1 MMRGISS
8 ALRAYAEADGRG
20 YPDWVMRYGPVV
32 ARLNERGWLRGNVT
46 VEIGANQN
54 GLARF
59 TDVPVIAV
67 DLAWDQLMA
76 FRDTQ
81 HGRAIA
87 GDVGALPLRPKSVEL
102 CVCMDTFEH
111 IPARLR
117 TRAAQEIADVLSARG
132 VAVIGFP
139 CGESAARAEAEVRDA
154 YYLYTRNELR
164 WLEEHKECGLPNAQ
178 ETCDALTEHLAETHT
193 VTIMPNSNVK
203 VWTLTWRVLMCGW
216 PGRGNSIAQ
225 VLLRWCAPLLAR
237 AHFGT
242 CYRTMI
248 WVEPRRQ

>member
-1 MMRGISS
+1 MMRTLSQV
-8 ALRAYAEADGRG
+8 LRDYAEADGRG
-20 YPDWVMRYGPVV
+20 YPDWVMRYGPVA
-32 ARLNERGWLRGNVT
+32 ARLNEQGWLAGRRV

-59 TDVPVIAV
+59 AKVPVIAV

-81 HGRAIA
+81 GGRAIA
-87 GDVGALPLRPKSVEL
+87 GDVCALPLRPNSVDL

-111 IPARLR
+111 IPGRLR
-117 TRAAQEIADVLSARG
+117 VQAAQEIAAALSPRG
-132 VAVIGFP
+132 VAVVGFP
-139 CGESAARAEAEVRDA
+139 CGEPAARAEAEVRDA

-164 WLEEHKECGLPNAQ
+164 WLEEHKECGLPDAQ
-178 ETCDALTEHLAETHT
+178 EIAGALSERLADTHR
-193 VTIMPNSNVK
+193 VTIRPNSNVQ
-203 VWTLTWRVLMCGW
+203 VWKLTWRILMCGW
-216 PGRGNSIAQ
+216 PGRGNSVAQ
-225 VLLRWCAPLLAR
+225 VALRWSAPLLAR

-248 WVEPRRQ
+248 WVEPREP